1 MARILFTFA
10 GGSGHADPLVPI
22 AYAAR
27 AAGHTTAFAGR
38 RSGAVNAEAL
48 GFTLLGAPVG
58 PAENPRAITP
68 LRALDMVHE
77 EQVLRDHYAGAEA
90 RRRATQ
96 ILELIGAWRPDL
108 IVSDEVDFGS
118 MVAAERAG
126 LAHVTVS
133 VTASGSF
140 VRPEVVTQPLD
151 ALRVEHGLAPD
162 PTLAMPSR
170 HLVVSPFPPSFRDPA
185 SPVAPN
191 TLSIRSE
198 PVPLGGSEV
207 ATDWQPHASERRTV
221 YLTLGTVFNSE
232 AGDLFQRAIEGL
244 RDLPIEVVVTVG
256 RDIDPTGFGSQPQHV
271 HIERYIPQS
280 ELLPHCDLVINHGGS
295 GSVIGALAHGLPV
308 VVLPMGADQSLNAA
322 RCEQLGVGIALD
334 AVAATPQSIG
344 CAADDALGS
353 GAFRAAAQGMREEIE
368 RLPGP
373 ETVVPH
379 LERIAAR

>member
-22 AYAAR
+22 ADAAR
-27 AAGHTTAFAGR
+27 AAGHTTAFAGH

-58 PAENPRAITP
+58 PAESPRAITP

-140 VRPEVVTQPLD
+140 VRPEVVAQPLD

-170 HLVVSPFPPSFRDPA
+170 HLVVSPSPPSVGPFTSRSARSSTASPATSSSARSKVCETFRSRSSSPWSETSTPPGSGRNRNTCTSSDTSRDP
-185 SPVAPN
+185 SYFR
-191 TLSIRSE
+191 I
-198 PVPLGGSEV
+198 
-207 ATDWQPHASERRTV
+207 
-221 YLTLGTVFNSE
+221 
-232 AGDLFQRAIEGL
+232 
-244 RDLPIEVVVTVG
+244 
-256 RDIDPTGFGSQPQHV
+256 
-271 HIERYIPQS
+271 
-280 ELLPHCDLVINHGGS
+280 VIW
-295 GSVIGALAHGLPV
+295 
-308 VVLPMGADQSLNAA
+308 
-322 RCEQLGVGIALD
+322 
-334 AVAATPQSIG
+334 
-344 CAADDALGS
+344 
-353 GAFRAAAQGMREEIE
+353 
-368 RLPGP
+368 
-373 ETVVPH
+373 
-379 LERIAAR
+379 